1 MRKPMRRTVAV
12 VLLALVASLLGVVT
26 PGTAYA
32 VESMPEMQWTPVAAT
47 GYPQKLVS
55 GPQGSVTLPCNIE
68 NGGSDLKTYNGSGQL
83 VRSLPRTDT
92 IDGVSN
98 CITSPVVDKNGV
110 LYGFPYSS
118 EGESVTQG
126 PNLLAYEGNTL
137 KWKYPAHC
145 GEAWNKSPLTVGA
158 DGNIYTVTQDSNG
171 GVHLIGLAPELAAG
185 QTQPTKVLDISIGG
199 SCASELI
206 AYKDGIAVG
215 GWPTRFYS
223 YGGKF
228 LGDFPG
234 GWINADGH
242 TFTTGYVAGLVQSFS
257 ITKYD

>member
-26 PGTAYA
+26 PDTAYA

-98 CITSPVVDKNGV
+98 CITSPVADKNGV

-126 PNLLAYEGNTL
+126 PPSTR
-137 KWKYPAHC
+137 KRF
-145 GEAWNKSPLTVGA
+145 A
-158 DGNIYTVTQDSNG
+158 DRTS
-171 GVHLIGLAPELAAG
+171 ARPPKRSAG
-185 QTQPTKVLDISIGG
+185 RCS
-199 SCASELI
+199 S
-206 AYKDGIAVG
+206 
-215 GWPTRFYS
+215 R
-223 YGGKF
+223 
-228 LGDFPG
+228 
-234 GWINADGH
+234 
-242 TFTTGYVAGLVQSFS
+242 
-257 ITKYD
+257 